1 MPLPL
6 YYRDLTLEVKKVVEV
21 GMLWGASQHPDSPK
35 KEGKE
40 REIRL
45 EGPEEFIPLSEARAM
60 LSGASPRSCRCIPS
74 SLFARKSA
82 DAHLFEPHLTL
93 PYLFISY

>member
-1 MPLPL
+1 M
-6 YYRDLTLEVKKVVEV
+6 VEV

-45 EGPEEFIPLSEARAM
+45 EGPEEFIPL
-60 LSGASPRSCRCIPS
+60 
-74 SLFARKSA
+74 
-82 DAHLFEPHLTL
+82 
-93 PYLFISY
+93 